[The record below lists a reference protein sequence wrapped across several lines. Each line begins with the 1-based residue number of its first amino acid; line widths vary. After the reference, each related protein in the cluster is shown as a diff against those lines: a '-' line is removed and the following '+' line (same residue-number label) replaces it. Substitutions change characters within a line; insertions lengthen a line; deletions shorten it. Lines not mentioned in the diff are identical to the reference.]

1 MEDAMNLR
9 ANAST
14 IITAAL
20 IVYVM
25 LIPTA
30 AEADI
35 AKAARLT
42 AQDKIDLKR
51 VEDYLEGLSTLKSG
65 FLQTSSNGH
74 VASGKLF
81 ISRPGKLRFE
91 YDPPASILMISDG
104 IFLIYIDKDLDQVTH
119 VFLKSTPLNFLV
131 TEDIR
136 MDGDITVTQIR
147 RSPGLLRLTIRDTD
161 EPGKGSM
168 TLIFADN
175 PLALRKWTLI
185 DAQNI
190 RTNVML
196 TGVETGMKLDPKI
209 FQHSK

>member
-1 MEDAMNLR
+1 MNLR
-9 ANAST
+9 ANAC
-14 IITAAL
+14 IIIKMAL
-20 IVYVM
+20 LWCLI

-30 AEADI
+30 AEAEV
-35 AKAARLT
+35 AVAARLT

-51 VEDYLEGLSTLKSG
+51 VEDYLERLSTLKSS
-65 FLQTSSNGH
+65 FLQTSSNGN

-119 VFLKSTPLNFLV
+119 IFLKSTPVNFLV
-131 TEDIR
+131 REDIR
-136 MDGDITVTQIR
+136 MDGDITVTKIT
-147 RSPGLLRLTIRDTD
+147 RSRGLLRLTIRDTD

-168 TLIFADN
+168 TLIFADK
-175 PLALRKWTLI
+175 PLALRKWTVI

-196 TGVETGMKLDPKI
+196 AGVETGMKLDPRL
-209 FQHSK
+209 FQHSQ

>member
-1 MEDAMNLR
+1 MNLR
-9 ANAST
+9 ANAC
-14 IITAAL
+14 IIIKMAL
-20 IVYVM
+20 LWCLI

-30 AEADI
+30 AKAEVAV
-35 AKAARLT
+35 AARLT

-51 VEDYLEGLSTLKSG
+51 VEDYLERLSTLKSS
-65 FLQTSSNGH
+65 FLQTSSNGN

-119 VFLKSTPLNFLV
+119 IFLKSTPVNFLV
-131 TEDIR
+131 REDIR
-136 MDGDITVTQIR
+136 MDGDITVTKIT
-147 RSPGLLRLTIRDTD
+147 RSRGLLRLTIRDTD

-168 TLIFADN
+168 TLIFADK
-175 PLALRKWTLI
+175 PLALRKWTVI

-196 TGVETGMKLDPKI
+196 AGVETGMKLDPRL
-209 FQHSK
+209 FQHSQ

>member
-1 MEDAMNLR
+1 MNLR
-9 ANAST
+9 ANAC
-14 IITAAL
+14 IIIKMAL
-20 IVYVM
+20 LWCLI

-30 AEADI
+30 AEAEV
-35 AKAARLT
+35 AVAARLT

-51 VEDYLEGLSTLKSG
+51 VEDYLERLSTLKSS
-65 FLQTSSNGH
+65 FLQTSSNGN

-119 VFLKSTPLNFLV
+119 IFLKSTPVNFLV
-131 TEDIR
+131 REDIR
-136 MDGDITVTQIR
+136 MDGDITVTKIT
-147 RSPGLLRLTIRDTD
+147 RSRGLLRLTIRDTD

-168 TLIFADN
+168 TLIFADK
-175 PLALRKWTLI
+175 PLALRKWTVI
-185 DAQNI
+185 DAQNV

-196 TGVETGMKLDPKI
+196 AGVETGMKLDPRL
-209 FQHSK
+209 FQHSQ

>member
-1 MEDAMNLR
+1 MNLR
-9 ANAST
+9 ANACT
-14 IITAAL
+14 IITMAL
-20 IVYVM
+20 LWCVILM
-25 LIPTA
+25 PTV
-30 AEADI
+30 AEAEV
-35 AKAARLT
+35 AVAARLT

-51 VEDYLEGLSTLKSG
+51 VEDYLERLSTLKG
-65 FLQTSSNGH
+65 RFLQTSSNGN

-119 VFLKSTPLNFLV
+119 IFLKSTPVNFLV
-131 TEDIR
+131 REDIR
-136 MDGDITVTQIR
+136 MDGDITVTKIT
-147 RSPGLLRLTIRDTD
+147 RSRGLLRLTIRDTD

-168 TLIFADN
+168 TLIFADK
-175 PLALRKWTLI
+175 PLALRKWTVI

-196 TGVETGMKLDPKI
+196 AGVETGMKLDPRL
-209 FQHSK
+209 FQHSQ